1 MEVGMNAFNLIDR
14 YIAEVGKDLPRKNR
28 LDIEAEILSALEDM
42 LTERSHN
49 TGTPVDEQMIV
60 EVLKEY
66 GSPRKVAASYLP
78 ERYLIGPQLYSAFLS
93 AMKLILPILAA
104 VALVKIGLSLG
115 QVSLT
120 FENIFVTLFEGVF
133 EFLGSAMTA
142 LGSMVVLFAI
152 LQRTLPEFKEEPGEW
167 DPRKLPEATS
177 RNRVEVWSS
186 VLEACAAAFGIVLF
200 NFFPGLIT
208 ISYQNAGQWWI
219 GIHAGGTAGAW
230 SATLLSESFF
240 HYLPALT
247 ILLALV
253 ILQDVVLIS
262 RGRWETWTRWS
273 AFSLNI
279 AAITLAGIMLAGPA
293 LTNISVETLISG
305 GFPDLFVAKVMVSLI
320 NQGTILALVITMIA
334 CTIKAIRLLIRLTGR
349 DLSPALEK
357 CAHP

>member
-1 MEVGMNAFNLIDR
+1 
-14 YIAEVGKDLPRKNR
+14 
-28 LDIEAEILSALEDM
+28 
-42 LTERSHN
+42 
-49 TGTPVDEQMIV
+49 
-60 EVLKEY
+60 
-66 GSPRKVAASYLP
+66 
-78 ERYLIGPQLYSAFLS
+78 
-93 AMKLILPILAA
+93 
-104 VALVKIGLSLG
+104 
-115 QVSLT
+115 
-120 FENIFVTLFEGVF
+120 
-133 EFLGSAMTA
+133 
-142 LGSMVVLFAI
+142 MVVLFAI

-219 GIHAGGTAGAW
+219 GIHAGKTAGAL

-247 ILLALV
+247 ILLAMI
-253 ILQDVVLIS
+253 ILQDVVLIG

-279 AAITLAGIMLAGPA
+279 ATITLAGIMLAGPA

-305 GFPDLFVAKVMVSLI
+305 GFPDQFVASVMVSFI
-320 NQGTILALVITMIA
+320 NQGAILALVITMIA

-349 DLSPALEK
+349 NLSPALEK
-357 CAHP
+357 FAHP